1 MRQRDK
7 TAKVSVEDSSV
18 SFIQRHIPSLSG
30 EWKQLYQYAMLEL
43 DDSSLAGRISVARRA
58 ILDRAEELL
67 TKSSGEEHRE
77 LNDAVRALRIL
88 EQVAAGEQAQHN
100 SQ

>member
-1 MRQRDK
+1 MGQRDK
-7 TAKVSVEDSSV
+7 AAKVSVEDYSL

-30 EWKQLYQYAMLEL
+30 EWKQLYQYAIVEL
-43 DDSSLAGRISVARRA
+43 DDSLLAGRISIARRA

-77 LNDAVRALRIL
+77 LNDALRALRIL
-88 EQVAAGEQAQHN
+88 EQVAAREKAQRN